1 MSKVLDFAIS
11 DRNFFFSVLLI
22 YLCIFFLSASVQKE
36 GLLRSEFWPF
46 GNSQLSWVDGCF
58 DFFTARYHQAMKT
71 IVHTDYGSWKMCMN
85 TTVAQIDRMFSFI
98 WKHKLDMESNST
110 TKCKQ
115 PPCRKFTIPPFSN
128 LVLDSCLKFLYFPPF
143 LLNQHKNRCV

>member
-1 MSKVLDFAIS
+1 MFKVLDFAIS

-58 DFFTARYHQAMKT
+58 DEFKVRLH
-71 IVHTDYGSWKMCMN
+71 
-85 TTVAQIDRMFSFI
+85 
-98 WKHKLDMESNST
+98 
-110 TKCKQ
+110 
-115 PPCRKFTIPPFSN
+115 
-128 LVLDSCLKFLYFPPF
+128 
-143 LLNQHKNRCV
+143 